1 LRCFAVCFGNGR
13 IVLGRGYTCKGS
25 QVKDKE
31 IIYIFDQNVNVVIQG
46 LANMSG
52 RTFEDIL
59 SLLKDGR
66 IKVGL

>member
-1 LRCFAVCFGNGR
+1 M
-13 IVLGRGYTCKGS
+13 
-25 QVKDKE
+25 KDKE
-31 IIYIFDQNVNVVIQG
+31 LIYIFDQNVNVVIEG
-46 LANMSG
+46 LAKMSG

>member
-1 LRCFAVCFGNGR
+1 M
-13 IVLGRGYTCKGS
+13 
-25 QVKDKE
+25 KDKE
-31 IIYIFDQNVNVVIQG
+31 IIYIFDQNVNLVIEG
-46 LANMSG
+46 LAKMSG

>member
-1 LRCFAVCFGNGR
+1 
-13 IVLGRGYTCKGS
+13 
-25 QVKDKE
+25 VKDKE

-52 RTFEDIL
+52 RTFDEVL

-66 IKVGL
+66 AKVGL